1 MKENFRELTGTKVL
15 ITGSTGY
22 IGSNLLRRLKD
33 LDCKIFAPI
42 SELSFEKISNT
53 KTKSIQY
60 ISYDGTYESLKE
72 LEDVDIDYVFHLA
85 AYQGDDKN
93 EDDINQMIDS
103 NFRFGFHVLQICKK
117 VNPRLFINTDS
128 YFQFDDKG
136 KKWPRNIYSITKQA
150 FSDILES
157 SGTKNFKICSLVLFD
172 VYGPKDPRNKIFT
185 RLEKATLNKKE
196 VLMTK
201 GEQEHYCVHVID
213 VVNAYCQV
221 VKNYSTNQSAFKR
234 YWVAGKGLSLK
245 KVIDKWMI
253 STQHKPRIL
262 WGELEYFPNQI
273 LKPHIGEKIPG
284 WKIQIK
290 LEEGLKST
298 LK

>member
-1 MKENFRELTGTKVL
+1 
-15 ITGSTGY
+15 
-22 IGSNLLRRLKD
+22 
-33 LDCKIFAPI
+33 
-42 SELSFEKISNT
+42 
-53 KTKSIQY
+53 
-60 ISYDGTYESLKE
+60 
-72 LEDVDIDYVFHLA
+72 
-85 AYQGDDKN
+85 
-93 EDDINQMIDS
+93 
-103 NFRFGFHVLQICKK
+103 
-117 VNPRLFINTDS
+117 
-128 YFQFDDKG
+128 
-136 KKWPRNIYSITKQA
+136 
-150 FSDILES
+150 
-157 SGTKNFKICSLVLFD
+157 
-172 VYGPKDPRNKIFT
+172 
-185 RLEKATLNKKE
+185 
-196 VLMTK
+196 MTK

>member
-1 MKENFRELTGTKVL
+1 MKENFRELTGTNVL

-72 LEDVDIDYVFHLA
+72 LVDVDIDYVFHLA
-85 AYQGDDKN
+85 AYQGDEKN

-136 KKWPRNIYSITKQA
+136 KKWPINIYSITKQA

-221 VKNYSTNQSAFKR
+221 VKNYSTNQSAYKR